1 MLLSFVIIYWVISV
15 GIGLWAALRVKN
27 TGDFAN
33 AGRSLP
39 LDIVTATVFATWFGS
54 ETVLGIPATFL
65 RQGLG
70 GVIADP
76 FGSSM
81 CLILVGLFF
90 ARPLYRMNLL
100 TIGDFYRKRFN
111 RTVEVLTTLCIV
123 ISYL

>member
-1 MLLSFVIIYWVISV
+1 MLLGFVVTYWIISV

-27 TGDFAN
+27 TGDFAL

-39 LDIVTATVFATWFGS
+39 MAIVTATVFATWFGS

-65 RQGLG
+65 REGIG

-90 ARPLYRMNLL
+90 ARPLYRMKLL
-100 TIGDFYRKRFN
+100 TIGDFYRNKYG
-111 RTVEVLTTLCIV
+111 LSLIH
-123 ISYL
+123 I